1 MKRRSK
7 TDNNENV
14 RNKLIGL
21 GENSM
26 RKSYYPELRERIN
39 ELERFRALVEH
50 ANDALFVLDAFSWSF
65 ADINKTALNK
75 TGYSRDEL
83 VDSPPE
89 LVFPEE
95 TCFLLHEVLTD
106 DEVYSSWEKEDVS
119 ITDLLCRGGSRIPVE
134 MTLRVHFVG
143 GRLYIVMVARDVRRR
158 LADQRE
164 LRRARNY
171 LGNVIDS
178 MQSILVGVDD
188 KGNVVLWNAHAA
200 NETGIPAGEAEGQY
214 VFDMMPE
221 LRRFYRL
228 ISNTIK
234 GDLDGGTEIF
244 HVERGRG
251 TVFFEIVVFPFKAD
265 EESGAVIRIDDI
277 TARTRMEEVMVQ
289 TEKMMTVGGLAAGM
303 AHEINNP
310 LGGILQGVQN
320 IQRRIS
326 GDLSKNIAV
335 AEELGIQFEKLHQYC
350 EIRGINQKLDSV
362 KQMGER
368 AARIVSNMLQFS
380 RQSGGEKTC
389 ANIVNV
395 VETAIDLSFSG
406 YDIYRKSGDKGI
418 EIIRDFDNSIP
429 EILCSPS
436 EIEQVLINLIKN
448 SVQAIYYDLG
458 NGNGRRGVITVRLK
472 PEEDYVRLEIE
483 DNGPGMD
490 AETRRNALEP
500 FFTTKPA
507 GEGTGLG
514 LFVSYFIITQKH
526 KGVFDIETSPG
537 KGMKVVIKLPAIYHC
552 NGNNG
557 CQISPS

>member
-7 TDNNENV
+7 VDKNENV

-65 ADINKTALNK
+65 ADVNKTSIKK
-75 TGYSRDEL
+75 TNYTREEL
-83 VDSPPE
+83 LDSPPE

-106 DEVYSSWEKEDVS
+106 DDVYSSWDKEDVS
-119 ITDLLCRGGSRIPVE
+119 LTKLLCKGGDPIPIE

-143 GRLYIVMVARDVRRR
+143 GRLYIVMVARDMRRR

-171 LGNVIDS
+171 LANVIDS
-178 MQSILVGVDD
+178 MQSILVGVDTSA
-188 KGNVVLWNAHAA
+188 KVVLWNAHATK
-200 NETGIPAGEAEGQY
+200 ETGIALENAQGKDLFE
-214 VFDMMPE
+214 VMPE
-221 LRRFYRL
+221 LRRFDQL
-228 ISNTIK
+228 ISETIK
-234 GDLDGGTEIF
+234 GNSDGGTEIF
-244 HVERGRG
+244 HVEQSAE
-251 TVFFEIVVFPFKAD
+251 TVFFEIVVFPFKTED
-265 EESGAVIRIDDI
+265 EPGAVIRIDDI

-326 GDLSKNIAV
+326 CDLKKNYEV
-335 AEELGIQFEKLHQYC
+335 ADELDIPFEKVHQYC
-350 EIRGINQKLDSV
+350 QRRGIIDKLDSV

-368 AARIVSNMLQFS
+368 SARIVSNMLQFS
-380 RQSGGEKTC
+380 RQSGGEKSC
-389 ANIVNV
+389 SNIIQV

-406 YDIYRKSGDKGI
+406 YDIYRKSGDKGV
-418 EIIRDFDNSIP
+418 EIVRAFDDYLP

-448 SVQAIYYDLG
+448 SVQAIYSDSDSKE
-458 NGNGRRGVITVRLK
+458 GRHGVITISLK
-472 PEEDYVRLEIE
+472 LDGQFVRLEIL

-500 FFTTKPA
+500 FFTTKAA

-526 KGVFDIETSPG
+526 GGTFDIVTSPG
-537 KGMKVVIKLPAIYHC
+537 KGMKVIIRLPRAC
-552 NGNNG
+552 PCQDEG
-557 CQISPS
+557 CGLESDL

>member
-75 TGYSRDEL
+75 TGYSREEL
-83 VDSPPE
+83 LDSPPE
-89 LVFPEE
+89 LVFPED
-95 TCFLLHEVLTD
+95 TCFLLHEVLID
-106 DEVYSSWEKEDVS
+106 DEVYSSWDREDVS
-119 ITDLLCRGGSRIPVE
+119 TTELLCRGGSSIPVE

-143 GRLYIVMVARDVRRR
+143 GRLYLVMVARDVRRR

-164 LRRARNY
+164 LRRTRNY
-171 LGNVIDS
+171 LANVIDS
-178 MQSILVGVDD
+178 MQSILVGVDE
-188 KGNVVLWNAHAA
+188 KANVVLWNAFAVK
-200 NETGIPAGEAEGQY
+200 ETGIPAEEAEGRF
-214 VFDMMPE
+214 VFKMMPE
-221 LRRFYRL
+221 LRRFESL
-228 ISNTIK
+228 ISETIK
-234 GDLDGGTEIF
+234 GSQVGGTEIF
-244 HVERGRG
+244 HVDSGRG
-251 TVFFEIVVFPFKAD
+251 TVFFEIVVFPFKSE

-326 GDLSKNIAV
+326 SDLNKNLKV
-335 AEELGIQFEKLHQYC
+335 AEELGIPFEKIMQYC
-350 EIRGINQKLDSV
+350 EKRGIVQKLESV
-362 KQMGER
+362 RQMGER
-368 AARIVSNMLQFS
+368 SARIVSNMLQFS
-380 RQSGGEKTC
+380 RQSGGEKVC
-389 ANIVNV
+389 SNIGKV
-395 VETAIDLSFSG
+395 VETAIELSFSG
-406 YDIYRKSGDKGI
+406 YDIYRNSGDKGV
-418 EIIRDFDNSIP
+418 EIIRELDDSVND
-429 EILCSPS
+429 ILCSPS

-448 SVQAIYYDLG
+448 SVQAIYTAAD
-458 NGNGRRGVITVRLK
+458 NPEGRRGVIAVRLR
-472 PEEDYVRLEIE
+472 PDGDFVRLEIE

-490 AETRRNALEP
+490 QDTRRKALEP

-526 KGVFDIETSPG
+526 GGTFDIETAPG
-537 KGMKVVIKLPAIYHC
+537 KGMKVIIRLPAVC
-552 NGNNG
+552 NCSSQGE
-557 CQISPS
+557 CS